1 MPVVIVAI
9 LQSLVYLASV
19 PVFAAFSLS
28 VRDGLRFGAGASVFE
43 RRFALRRA
51 EAKTMPEKK
60 RRKSGPRLVV
70 RAAKRLR
77 GMDIRLRGRVCLGDA
92 AATATACGA
101 LRALAAALGA
111 RARRVEVDVAPLFG
125 EDGLRVDLEGMIR
138 LRAGQIMS
146 AIAVSG
152 INDILRRIAL
162 WKDTRLKA

>member
-1 MPVVIVAI
+1 MPVLIVAI
-9 LQSLVYLASV
+9 LQALVYLASV
-19 PVFAAFSLS
+19 PVFAAFNLS
-28 VRDGLRFGAGASVFE
+28 VRDGLRFGVGMSAFE

-51 EAKTMPEKK
+51 EAKHPSKK
-60 RRKSGPRLVV
+60 QRRKNGARLLL

-77 GMDIRLRGRVCLGDA
+77 GMDVRLRGRVCLGDA

-101 LRALAAALGA
+101 LRALAAALGP
-111 RARRVEVDVAPLFG
+111 RAGRVEVDVAPLFG

-138 LRAGQIMS
+138 LRSGQIMS

-152 INDILRRIAL
+152 INDILRRIAK